1 MSLLSNITT
10 SSNNSD
16 VKRKDLHL
24 LNYSNLKPANDKHK
38 MGNIVI
44 PNQWNKHC
52 FSMENLF
59 YLEITA
65 QKLPSL

>member
-16 VKRKDLHL
+16 VNRKDLHL

-38 MGNIVI
+38 MGENRDT
-44 PNQWNKHC
+44 Q
-52 FSMENLF
+52 SM
-59 YLEITA
+59 
-65 QKLPSL
+65 K

>member
-38 MGNIVI
+38 MGENRDT
-44 PNQWNKHC
+44 Q
-52 FSMENLF
+52 SM
-59 YLEITA
+59 
-65 QKLPSL
+65 K